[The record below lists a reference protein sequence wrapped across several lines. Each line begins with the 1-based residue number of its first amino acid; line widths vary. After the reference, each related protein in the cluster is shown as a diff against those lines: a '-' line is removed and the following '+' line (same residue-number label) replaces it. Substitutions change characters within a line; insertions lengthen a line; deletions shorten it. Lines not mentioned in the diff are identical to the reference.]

1 MHQFG
6 WADINRAF
14 VTRYIN
20 HLHKHGYMAK
30 VVNKHLTNLKALINA
45 AFTDGVHDNQ
55 RAASL
60 IVKKKIEDRIKRLKY
75 I

>member
-1 MHQFG
+1 MQ
-6 WADINRAF
+6 
-14 VTRYIN
+14 
-20 HLHKHGYMAK
+20 KHGYMTN

-60 IVKKKIEDRIKRLKY
+60 IVREEKRLRIGKRLLKS